1 MDILHKMG
9 ELLEFVGE
17 KGISSFSKFFSSTE
31 EGVDVVL
38 GCYLGVVHMI
48 IQRSVQGFCV

>member
-1 MDILHKMG
+1 MG